1 MTDYSGILAVVLICG
16 IMASVSQYM
25 GIMSTTGNILAF
37 IEGLIIG
44 LASLTWLVILLIF
57 LLTSVA
63 VTRYGFDR
71 KKAAGVQ
78 EGNKGERGWRNV
90 AANGST
96 PMFVALLLIFLPN
109 MLSHTAF
116 SILFISSVAVAASD
130 TAASEIGV
138 LNPRAYLITT
148 LKPVEAGINGGISST
163 GQLWAFLAALYTSVV
178 AAGFL
183 FFMDSLVFSPVEISI
198 PVIAGFTG
206 CQIDSVIGAT
216 LENAGHIGKLGN
228 NMVSIALGTVVA
240 LALFFYL

>member
-1 MTDYSGILAVVLICG
+1 MIDYSDILAVVLICG
-16 IMASVSQYM
+16 VMASVSQYM
-25 GIMSTTGNILAF
+25 GIMTTTGNILAF

-44 LASLTWLVILLIF
+44 LASLTWLLILLIF
-57 LLTSVA
+57 LLTSVV

-90 AANGST
+90 AANGAT
-96 PMFVALLLIFLPN
+96 PMFVALLLLLVPGWV
-109 MLSHTAF
+109 SYDGF

-138 LNPRAYLITT
+138 LNPRTYLITT
-148 LKPVEAGINGGISST
+148 FSRVKAGTNGGISST

-178 AAGFL
+178 AVGFL
-183 FFMDSLVFSPVEISI
+183 LIMNSITLNPVYISI
-198 PVIAGFTG
+198 PVIAGFLG

-228 NMVSIALGTVVA
+228 NMVSIALGTAIA
-240 LALFFYL
+240 LVLFLYL

>member
-1 MTDYSGILAVVLICG
+1 MIDYSGILAVVLICG

-25 GIMSTTGNILAF
+25 GIMTTTGNILAF

-90 AANGST
+90 AANGAT
-96 PMFVALLLIFLPN
+96 PMLVALLLLLVPGWIPYEG
-109 MLSHTAF
+109 F

-148 LKPVEAGINGGISST
+148 FRRVKAGTNGGISST

-183 FFMDSLVFSPVEISI
+183 LTMDSLALSPVHISI
-198 PVIAGFTG
+198 PIIAGFAG

-228 NMVSIALGTVVA
+228 NMVSIALGTAGA
-240 LALFFYL
+240 LVLFLYL